1 MANIGSP
8 LVVVHGSE
16 DRLIPLALGRQLYE
30 AAGEP
35 KRFLLV
41 QGGSHH
47 NTNVLGQAQYREVM
61 AELFELGSP
70 PQAVKLLNE

>member
-30 AAGEP
+30 AAGAP
-35 KRFLLV
+35 KCFVLV

-47 NTNVLGQAQYREVM
+47 NTNVLGPAQYREVM
-61 AELFELGSP
+61 A
-70 PQAVKLLNE
+70 KLLNE